1 MQMGEPGLHLCNV
14 LCVASVEVARYL
26 QIFANTFRYL
36 QICASAGAKG
46 MVAGGGRPQWLLRGR
61 HTRSHVWIP
70 CTTGH
75 ACRGGRV
82 PRLRAGK
89 GGTRRAS
96 RPSGLSQARSDSPA
110 KG

>member
-26 QIFANTFRYL
+26 QTFADTFRYL
-36 QICASAGAKG
+36 QICASADAKG
-46 MVAGGGRPQWLLRGR
+46 DGGRRGAPAMAAAR
-61 HTRSHVWIP
+61 PTHTLP
-70 CTTGH
+70 CTDFLH
-75 ACRGGRV
+75 DRPCMPGGRV

-96 RPSGLSQARSDSPA
+96 RPSGLSHARSDSPT